1 MKRMLAISL
10 IIVGLVST
18 GTGLWMLSQANNR
31 SQESL
36 EQLIAEAV
44 KDAIL
49 TDEEESMIRREAY
62 RLGEDSDL
70 VIAKI
75 KRDLAQANAESE
87 EALVDINSKAGLDFE
102 KYIVKKFDPQYF
114 VIKQWAGDK
123 FVEGR
128 YAETTLE
135 PDLQLELKLGKE
147 RYPVAVECKWR
158 SEAKDSFIRF
168 ASDQQLER
176 YKAFE
181 KQRNMPTFIA
191 LGIGGQPDNP
201 ESLYIIPVST
211 FSKPVQHMANVS
223 KYYKSVDKNFYFD
236 HKESILR

>member
-18 GTGLWMLSQANNR
+18 GTGLWMLSQTNNR

-49 TDEEESMIRREAY
+49 TDEEESMIRREAD

-87 EALVDINSKAGLDFE
+87 EALVDVNSKAGLDFE

-158 SEAKDSFIRF
+158 SEGF
-168 ASDQQLER
+168 
-176 YKAFE
+176 
-181 KQRNMPTFIA
+181 
-191 LGIGGQPDNP
+191 
-201 ESLYIIPVST
+201 LYYSWIW
-211 FSKPVQHMANVS
+211 
-223 KYYKSVDKNFYFD
+223 
-236 HKESILR
+236 